1 MRHENAAATAM
12 EVPATNHAIFKIWK
26 ARSPQM
32 HLIFLSHCLMPLI
45 WRILRLFWR
54 GGVLKPSF
62 SSRKAEIAN
71 SNTTGKLSAHN
82 HTNPV
87 EWHTKFIRSIIH
99 APSLSFMIARRRW
112 NASQAWGERVM
123 LWSHDLNT
131 MRRRSE
137 QGNYTQAVFN
147 YIIYLY
153 WKGHVRGLT
162 EKSLVTLG

>member
-71 SNTTGKLSAHN
+71 SNTTGKFFSSN
-82 HTNPV
+82 QTNPI
-87 EWHTKFIRSIIH
+87 EWHPKFIRSITH
-99 APSLSFMIARRRW
+99 APRLSVKAPRPRW
-112 NASQAWGERVM
+112 KASQSRCARALVEK
-123 LWSHDLNT
+123 HIFLNR
-131 MRRRSE
+131 RRRSE
-137 QGNYTQAVFN
+137 QGNYTSNIQ
-147 YIIYLY
+147 
-153 WKGHVRGLT
+153 
-162 EKSLVTLG
+162 LGALSV